1 MNRFSRRRHILGLA
15 LAGGALALWQL
26 GLLEAVVLTVA
37 LMVAGGCVMA
47 IATGAPSA
55 RGALARTLGWLERKV
70 GR

>member
-1 MNRFSRRRHILGLA
+1 MNRFSTRRQILTLA

-37 LMVAGGCVMA
+37 FVVAGGCAMA

-55 RGALARTLGWLERKV
+55 LEALARVLGWLERRV
-70 GR
+70 ER